1 LSPTR
6 RGANAD
12 ELSQRLLNGD
22 RLALARFISAVEAGR
37 QDARQALRCLF
48 PRTGRA
54 HIIGVTGPPGSG
66 KSTLVTALARAYR
79 AHDRTVGIVAVDPTS
94 PFTGGAIL
102 GDRVRMMELHADPG
116 VFVRS
121 MATRGQLGGLARSTL
136 DVVLV
141 LDAFGK
147 DAVLVETVGVGQ
159 DEVEIVRAADTT
171 MVVGVPG
178 LGDDIQAIKAG
189 ILEIADILVVNK
201 ADVAGA
207 ARLVSDLRHMLQ
219 LAPET
224 SERQPPI
231 LETVATEGRGID
243 ELLDALDTHRAY
255 LMESGA
261 WRQRRAES
269 ARRQV
274 RAILED
280 RLLTR
285 IDQLTSN
292 DEWAARFEAVAA
304 RQQDPYAV
312 ADEVDAALGALSG
325 GFNPRA
331 ERSGSLVAEG
341 ASESAGPPEGS
352 SGGFNRRAERSDP
365 LVPEGGQ
372 EHQP

>member
-1 LSPTR
+1 MSPTR
-6 RGANAD
+6 RGASAQ
-12 ELSQRLLNGD
+12 ELTERLLAGD
-22 RLALARFISAVEAGR
+22 RLALARLISAVEAGR
-37 QDARQALRCLF
+37 RDARQALRCLF

-79 AHDRTVGIVAVDPTS
+79 ARDRTVGIVAVDPTS

-171 MVVGVPG
+171 IVVGVPG

-207 ARLVSDLRHMLQ
+207 ARLVSELRHMLQ
-219 LAPET
+219 LAPEA
-224 SERQPPI
+224 SGRQPPI
-231 LETVATEGRGID
+231 LETVATEGRGIA
-243 ELLDALDTHRAY
+243 ELLASLDAHRAY
-255 LMESGA
+255 LMESEA

-285 IDQLTSN
+285 IDQLTSS

-304 RQQDPYAV
+304 REQDPYAV
-312 ADEVDAALGALSG
+312 ADEVQQHLT
-325 GFNPRA
+325 
-331 ERSGSLVAEG
+331 
-341 ASESAGPPEGS
+341 
-352 SGGFNRRAERSDP
+352 
-365 LVPEGGQ
+365 
-372 EHQP
+372 